1 MRKKQKEKTN
11 KTRLE
16 RFADATE
23 IPKDIFSGCSKLT
36 TYNDNQLI
44 VENYKGIMEYTNEKI
59 RIKTGGRILCI
70 SGTALSICAITNC
83 DILIEGKFNNVGW
96 E

>member
-1 MRKKQKEKTN
+1 MRKKPKEKPT

-36 TYNDNQLI
+36 TYNDNQII
-44 VENYKGIMEYTNEKI
+44 VENYKCIMEYTDEKI
-59 RIKTGGRILCI
+59 RIKTGKKILYI
-70 SGTALSICAITNC
+70 NGTSLSICAITDS

>member
-1 MRKKQKEKTN
+1 MRRKPKEKPI

-16 RFADATE
+16 RFAEAAE
-23 IPKDIFSGCSKLT
+23 MPKDIISGCSKLT
-36 TYNDNQLI
+36 TYNDNQII

-70 SGTALSICAITNC
+70 SGTSLTICAITES

>member
-1 MRKKQKEKTN
+1 MRKKQKGNVK

-16 RFADATE
+16 RFADAVDM
-23 IPKDIFSGCSKLT
+23 PKDIIPDCAKIT
-36 TYNDNQLI
+36 TYNDNQII
-44 VENYKGIMEYTNEKI
+44 VENYKGIIEYTNEKI

-70 SGTALSICAITNC
+70 SGCGMCISAITEC
-83 DILIEGKFNNVGW
+83 DILIEGKFSSVGW

>member
-1 MRKKQKEKTN
+1 MRRKPKEKPI

-16 RFADATE
+16 RFAEATE
-23 IPKDIFSGCSKLT
+23 IPKDIISGCSKLT
-36 TYNDNQLI
+36 TYNDNQII

-70 SGTALSICAITNC
+70 SGTSLTICAITES